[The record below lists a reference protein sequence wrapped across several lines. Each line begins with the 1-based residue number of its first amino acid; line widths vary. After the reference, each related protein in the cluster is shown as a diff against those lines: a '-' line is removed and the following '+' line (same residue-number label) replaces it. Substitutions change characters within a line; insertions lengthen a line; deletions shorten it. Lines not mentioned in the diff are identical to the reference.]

1 MIYFDN
7 PATTAIDPAVLKT
20 YTDVATKI
28 MGNPSSL
35 HNLGNSRWATLEASL
50 ASKSPTYSAKQH
62 RKFTLPQ
69 VVQREITD
77 FKRRGI

>member
-7 PATTAIDPAVLKT
+7 SATTAIDPTVLKT
-20 YTDVATKI
+20 YTDVTTKI

-35 HNLGNSRWATLEASL
+35 HNLGTVAGRMLRHL
-50 ASKSPTYSAKQH
+50 ANKLPTYSANQH

-69 VVQREITD
+69 AVQKVTT
-77 FKRRGI
+77 GS